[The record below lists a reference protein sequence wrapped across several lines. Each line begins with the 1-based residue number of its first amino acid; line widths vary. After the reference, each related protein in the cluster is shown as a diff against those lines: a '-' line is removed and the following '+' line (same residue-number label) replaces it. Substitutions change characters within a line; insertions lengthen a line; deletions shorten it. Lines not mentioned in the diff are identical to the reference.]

1 MSQTKPLS
9 ARQPLEEQIIR
20 LLATK
25 SQAAITL
32 IYEGYGGALYHV
44 ILKIVGQAEL
54 AQEVLQDS
62 LIKIWQNSTQ
72 YDAGKARLFT
82 WMVQICRN
90 AAIDARRSRR
100 FKEGE
105 KTKELPDFVSNV
117 ERFSESQRQG
127 DPALRAVLQRLPE
140 QDQRIIELLYFQ
152 EFTQQEASEALGM
165 PLGSVKTRVRGAI
178 KQLRAILGDEGLLS
192 SAAVVQLIQFLLER
206 H

>member
-62 LIKIWQNSTQ
+62 LVKIWQNSTQ

-117 ERFSESQRQG
+117 ERFSENQRQG
-127 DPALRAVLQRLPE
+127 ILRCGR
-140 QDQRIIELLYFQ
+140 
-152 EFTQQEASEALGM
+152 S
-165 PLGSVKTRVRGAI
+165 
-178 KQLRAILGDEGLLS
+178 S
-192 SAAVVQLIQFLLER
+192 SAYPNKTSVSLSYYTFRNSPNRRQVKPWECPWGL
-206 H
+206 